1 MGAPKGSRRNP
12 DGRAK
17 SDVIRLTKAA
27 RERFDRQL
35 AENLDDVFKAI
46 LEVGTK
52 DKDTAALSLLVNR
65 AVPIR
70 RGATVTFTAR
80 TLTTPHDCAAA
91 FGDLLAAIGKGE
103 LTPDEGNQIGAL
115 IERRANLFHT
125 VELQDEI
132 AALKAQMLALA
143 PRPQSILPAV
153 DCSPTRTTR
162 LSAQSNPSRGGAI
175 NMEVRRLWVFAPSS
189 SCRSACSKATNSAK
203 GTEKPRQLRH
213 RASWSA

>member
-1 MGAPKGSRRNP
+1 MCRLFALSGGRTPLRATFWLLEAPDALVQQSRRNP
-12 DGRAK
+12 DGRPK

-80 TLTTPHDCAAA
+80 TLTTPQDCAAA
-91 FGDLLAAIGKGE
+91 FGDLLTAIGKGE
-103 LTPDEGNQIGAL
+103 LTPDESNQIGAS
-115 IERRANLFHT
+115 ISR
-125 VELQDEI
+125 VPDQ
-132 AALKAQMLALA
+132 AA
-143 PRPQSILPAV
+143 PAI
-153 DCSPTRTTR
+153 
-162 LSAQSNPSRGGAI
+162 SARI
-175 NMEVRRLWVFAPSS
+175 FV
-189 SCRSACSKATNSAK
+189 
-203 GTEKPRQLRH
+203 
-213 RASWSA
+213 

>member
-12 DGRAK
+12 DGRPK

-52 DKDTAALSLLVNR
+52 EKDTAALSLLVNR

-80 TLTTPHDCAAA
+80 TLTTP
-91 FGDLLAAIGKGE
+91 L
-103 LTPDEGNQIGAL
+103 
-115 IERRANLFHT
+115 R
-125 VELQDEI
+125 
-132 AALKAQMLALA
+132 
-143 PRPQSILPAV
+143 
-153 DCSPTRTTR
+153 CS
-162 LSAQSNPSRGGAI
+162 
-175 NMEVRRLWVFAPSS
+175 VRRPPHGN
-189 SCRSACSKATNSAK
+189 RE
-203 GTEKPRQLRH
+203 G
-213 RASWSA
+213 RADAG

>member
-12 DGRAK
+12 DGRPK

-80 TLTTPHDCAAA
+80 NAHDA
-91 FGDLLAAIGKGE
+91 
-103 LTPDEGNQIGAL
+103 
-115 IERRANLFHT
+115 
-125 VELQDEI
+125 
-132 AALKAQMLALA
+132 
-143 PRPQSILPAV
+143 
-153 DCSPTRTTR
+153 TR
-162 LSAQSNPSRGGAI
+162 LRRS
-175 NMEVRRLWVFAPSS
+175 VRRPSS
-189 SCRSACSKATNSAK
+189 GNRE
-203 GTEKPRQLRH
+203 G
-213 RASWSA
+213 RADAR

>member
-12 DGRAK
+12 NGRPK

-91 FGDLLAAIGKGE
+91 FGDLLTAIGKGE

-115 IERRANLFHT
+115 IERRANLFQT

-132 AALKAQMLALA
+132 AALKAQIAGIA
-143 PRPQSILPAV
+143 PRQQS
-153 DCSPTRTTR
+153 
-162 LSAQSNPSRGGAI
+162 
-175 NMEVRRLWVFAPSS
+175 M
-189 SCRSACSKATNSAK
+189 
-203 GTEKPRQLRH
+203 LRVVE
-213 RASWSA
+213 

>member
-1 MGAPKGSRRNP
+1 MGAPKGRRRNP
-12 DGRAK
+12 DGRPK

-80 TLTTPHDCAAA
+80 TLTTPQDCAAA
-91 FGDLLAAIGKGE
+91 YGDLLTAIGKGE
-103 LTPDEGNQIGAL
+103 LTPDDQIGAL

-143 PRPQSILPAV
+143 PRQQS
-153 DCSPTRTTR
+153 
-162 LSAQSNPSRGGAI
+162 
-175 NMEVRRLWVFAPSS
+175 M
-189 SCRSACSKATNSAK
+189 
-203 GTEKPRQLRH
+203 LRVVE
-213 RASWSA
+213 

>member
-12 DGRAK
+12 DGRPK

-52 DKDTAALSLLVNR
+52 EKDTAALSLLVNR

-80 TLTTPHDCAAA
+80 TLTTPQDCAAA
-91 FGDLLAAIGKGE
+91 FGDLLTAIGKGE

-132 AALKAQMLALA
+132 ATLRAQIAG
-143 PRPQSILPAV
+143 IV
-153 DCSPTRTTR
+153 VT
-162 LSAQSNPSRGGAI
+162 PSRPALHVI
-175 NMEVRRLWVFAPSS
+175 ERP
-189 SCRSACSKATNSAK
+189 
-203 GTEKPRQLRH
+203 
-213 RASWSA
+213 

>member
-12 DGRAK
+12 DGRPK

-80 TLTTPHDCAAA
+80 ALTRPQDCAAA
-91 FGDLLAAIGKGE
+91 FGDLLEAIGKGE

-132 AALKAQMLALA
+132 ATLRAQIAG
-143 PRPQSILPAV
+143 IV
-153 DCSPTRTTR
+153 VT
-162 LSAQSNPSRGGAI
+162 PSRPALHVI
-175 NMEVRRLWVFAPSS
+175 EPSTW
-189 SCRSACSKATNSAK
+189 R
-203 GTEKPRQLRH
+203 
-213 RASWSA
+213 

>member
-12 DGRAK
+12 NGRPK

-80 TLTTPHDCAAA
+80 TLTTPQDCAAA
-91 FGDLLAAIGKGE
+91 YGDLLTAIGKGE
-103 LTPDEGNQIGAL
+103 LTPDDQIGAL

-143 PRPQSILPAV
+143 PRQQS
-153 DCSPTRTTR
+153 
-162 LSAQSNPSRGGAI
+162 
-175 NMEVRRLWVFAPSS
+175 M
-189 SCRSACSKATNSAK
+189 
-203 GTEKPRQLRH
+203 LRVVE
-213 RASWSA
+213 